1 MRRLAILLAAAV
13 AGLAALPA
21 GAGTERLSFV
31 QVVEKEFTL
40 TLSRPSVRA
49 GSVSLELVNFG
60 MDTHDLVVKSVEGGL
75 EAVRFKQLDP
85 RGRTERTLRLT
96 PGRYSLWCSLAGP
109 QGARHARDARRH
121 EVAGQGT
128 RVSGR

>member
-1 MRRLAILLAAAV
+1 MRRFAIVLAAAV

-21 GAGTERLSFV
+21 SAGTGGLSFV
-31 QVVEKEFTL
+31 QVVEKEWTL

-60 MDTHDLVVKSVEGGL
+60 MDIHDLVVKGTKVG
-75 EAVRFKQLDP
+75 AKPVRFKQLDP

-96 PGRYSLWCSLAGP
+96 VGRYSLWCSLPGHK
-109 QGARHARDARRH
+109 ARGMHATLVVRK
-121 EVAGQGT
+121 
-128 RVSGR
+128 

>member
-1 MRRLAILLAAAV
+1 MRRLAIVLAAAV

-21 GAGTERLSFV
+21 SAGTDGLSFV
-31 QVVEKEFTL
+31 QVVEKEWTL

-60 MDTHDLVVKSVEGGL
+60 MDIHDLVVKGTKIG
-75 EAVRFKQLDP
+75 AKPVRFKQLDP

-96 PGRYSLWCSLAGP
+96 AGRYSLWCSLPGHK
-109 QGARHARDARRH
+109 ARGMHATLVVRK
-121 EVAGQGT
+121 
-128 RVSGR
+128 